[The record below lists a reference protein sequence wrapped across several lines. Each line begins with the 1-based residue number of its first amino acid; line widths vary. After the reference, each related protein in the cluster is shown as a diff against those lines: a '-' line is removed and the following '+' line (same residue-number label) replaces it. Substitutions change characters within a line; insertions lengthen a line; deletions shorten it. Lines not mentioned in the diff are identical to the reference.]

1 MMKTK
6 TLLFGLVALMSFNV
20 SVVRAQWEP
29 TGFTQSSVWVLGQ
42 AQNGNLIAAD
52 DIYPDRGGI
61 YLSQD
66 AGETWTK
73 TNALDYSYT
82 SHLVK
87 DENVYLGGIESI
99 VAISHNHG
107 ETWSNVDFKN
117 LLPEA
122 SENTPIYAMEYHN
135 GRIYAA
141 VLSLGIAYSE
151 DNGITWQLT
160 DVESLLDENNP
171 EDGGQWC
178 YNLRSYK
185 GKLYNVG
192 AFGIWEYNEDADL
205 WSNVDETW
213 YGGSTC
219 IAEDV
224 FYVVYNAQG
233 IPDGIRYTT
242 DFQEWEVMPIPDGV
256 STSFRFMEYHK
267 GAFFLGHVSE
277 AIFYT
282 MDKGETWIEYRENF
296 PGFSPVP
303 GINFYGTPMGLT
315 FAGNNMFCGVFSPD
329 EGVGGIY
336 MAPVPDEVTDVIEMP
351 ANFQPRVYPNPA
363 NDFVLLQFP
372 KGEKNHGSLI
382 ITDITGR
389 VKYNKTIQNEGGN
402 AIAIPTRN
410 WLPGFYLYTITTG
423 ESKASGK
430 FIVE

>member
-1 MMKTK
+1 MKTK
-6 TLLFGLVALMSFNV
+6 TLLFGLVALMSLNV

-29 TGFTQSSVWVLGQ
+29 TGFTQSSVWVLCQ

-52 DIYPDRGGI
+52 DIYPDMGGI
-61 YLSQD
+61 YLSQN

-87 DENVYLGGIESI
+87 DESVYLGGIECN
-99 VAISHNHG
+99 VAISHNNG

-160 DVESLLDENNP
+160 DVESLLDEDDP
-171 EDGGQWC
+171 ENGGQWC

-205 WSNVDETW
+205 WSNVDGTW

-219 IAEDV
+219 IADDV
-224 FYVVYNAQG
+224 FYVIYNAYG

-242 DFQEWEVMPIPDGV
+242 DFQEWNVMQIPDEV
-256 STSFRFMEYHK
+256 STSIRFIEYYK
-267 GAFFLGHVSE
+267 GAFFMGHVND

-282 MDKGETWIEYRENF
+282 LDKGETWVDYRENF
-296 PGFSPVP
+296 PAFSPVP
-303 GINFYGTPMGLT
+303 GVDLYGVPMNLV
-315 FAGNNMFCGVFSPD
+315 FAGDNMFCGVFSGFED
-329 EGVGGIY
+329 EGGVY
-336 MAPVPDEVTDVIEMP
+336 RAAVPDEITDVKEIQ
-351 ANFQPRVYPNPA
+351 ALLQPHVYPNPA
-363 NDFVLLQFP
+363 NDFVLIQFP
-372 KGEKNHGSLI
+372 KGQENQGSLM
-382 ITDITGR
+382 ITDVMGR
-389 VKYNKTIQNEGGN
+389 VKYNKTIHNEGGN
-402 AIAIPTRN
+402 AISVSTKDWASG
-410 WLPGFYLYTITTG
+410 LYLYTIITG

-430 FIVE
+430 FIVK